1 MFTLTPLN
9 FVPGEAAAAADAEAP
24 ADAAAD
30 AAGADAAWLS
40 GAALG
45 LAALGLG
52 LADELQALRM
62 RMGMIA
68 AATDR
73 YRDTTLALL
82 LTLGPSSNILNTR
95 R

>member
-1 MFTLTPLN
+1 MTLTPAN
-9 FVPGEAAAAADAEAP
+9 FVPGDAAAAADA
-24 ADAAAD
+24 DAAAEAD
-30 AAGADAAWLS
+30 AAGAEAAWLA
-40 GAALG
+40 GAAALG
-45 LAALGLG
+45 LGALGLG

-62 RMGMIA
+62 RMGTIA